1 MRIINFSN
9 IPKLPPIIAETK
21 HETNGAHPVF
31 NLANS
36 RMVKERDT
44 PALAPIK
51 VLPQNIAKSETAKT
65 AETANRMIFIINY

>member
-1 MRIINFSN
+1 MGFIYFSN
-9 IPKLPPIIAETK
+9 FPKLPPIIAETK
-21 HETNGAHPVF
+21 HETNMVYRVF
-31 NLANS
+31 TLAYS